1 MRWPELDKLAVRAE
15 QSSEE
20 THDLAFKGIL

>member
-1 MRWPELDKLAVRAE
+1 MRWRELDKLAVRAE
-15 QSSEE
+15 QRSEE